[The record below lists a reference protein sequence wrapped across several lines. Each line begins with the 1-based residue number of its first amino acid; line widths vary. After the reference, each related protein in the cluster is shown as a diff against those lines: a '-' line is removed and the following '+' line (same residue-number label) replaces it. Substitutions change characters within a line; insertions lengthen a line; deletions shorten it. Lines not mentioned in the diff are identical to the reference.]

1 MTALAAIVALAALIT
16 VAALAVAAREHDK
29 ARQARDQRGAQAASA
44 INRAAQ
50 QTIRGLEGLHTLAIA
65 TGAPEPTA
73 YRRLA
78 ATLLDQ
84 PEVAAFSWVTRVPAS
99 GRAALERRTHKSI
112 VDARTSASNVPEPP
126 RAEYFPV
133 ALIASRTPTAT
144 SSLPDVAADPLRV
157 AAIRTAAVS
166 GRPAATAPV
175 VLLRGR
181 PGIVIY
187 HPTYGPGAPT
197 ATAAQRIRALT
208 GLTAGVYDTRN
219 LLAAISA
226 QLPAGTRLAV
236 SDADAQLTIRAPS
249 PPNAVTR
256 TVTVAGRHWN
266 VTVGGP
272 SAGTSSL
279 PLVIGLGGAALTLVL
294 GLLFVLGGRRERYA
308 LAKVRERMIERDSA
322 EAALREAE
330 ARFRGAFE
338 GAPIGIAIVDLDGR
352 FTEVNAAFSRLTG
365 YPTDQLLGMNFGVIT
380 HPDDRVVSDERF
392 QQLLRR
398 GRTVSFDKRYLH
410 AAGHTIWVSVHSRLV
425 CDDDGRPLHTITMIE
440 DVTDRRQFE
449 HKLRYMADH
458 DPLTGLLNRRRFE
471 EEVDRQVA
479 HSKRYGGG
487 GAVLMLD
494 LDHFKYTNDSL
505 GHRAGDELIVAVA
518 KVLRGALRETDTLA
532 RLGGDEF
539 AVLLPRATEEESRVV
554 GQKLLEGL
562 RGEAVAFGLRRR
574 RLTASMGIA
583 LIETSG
589 DDLTADDLL
598 VSADLALYDAKE
610 VGRDGLRVFADEE
623 QREARMRARV
633 SWVERIQSALEN
645 DAFVLYAQPIVDLR
659 THLVTRHELL
669 LRMRAEDGDLI
680 PPGAFLFVAERYGL
694 INEIDRWVVRR
705 AIGLI
710 RTAHEAGRELRLEV
724 NISGLSLGD
733 EELLGLIERE
743 LADGEINPG
752 NLIFEVTETAA
763 VSNIVAAR
771 EFAERVCALG
781 CRFALDD
788 FGAGYG
794 SFYYLKHLPFDF
806 VKIDGEFVRNC
817 VDSKTDQLVVQAV
830 VQIARGL
837 GKQTIAEFVED
848 EATIEVLERF
858 GVDYAQGYH
867 VGRPAPLSDDL
878 VEAQA
883 HA

>member
-1 MTALAAIVALAALIT
+1 VKRSTWTAFAAIAALAALTT
-16 VAALAVAAREHDK
+16 VATFALAARGHD
-29 ARQARDQRGAQAASA
+29 
-44 INRAAQ
+44 
-50 QTIRGLEGLHTLAIA
+50 
-65 TGAPEPTA
+65 
-73 YRRLA
+73 
-78 ATLLDQ
+78 
-84 PEVAAFSWVTRVPAS
+84 
-99 GRAALERRTHKSI
+99 
-112 VDARTSASNVPEPP
+112 
-126 RAEYFPV
+126 
-133 ALIASRTPTAT
+133 
-144 SSLPDVAADPLRV
+144 
-157 AAIRTAAVS
+157 
-166 GRPAATAPV
+166 
-175 VLLRGR
+175 
-181 PGIVIY
+181 
-187 HPTYGPGAPT
+187 
-197 ATAAQRIRALT
+197 
-208 GLTAGVYDTRN
+208 GV
-219 LLAAISA
+219 
-226 QLPAGTRLAV
+226 
-236 SDADAQLTIRAPS
+236 
-249 PPNAVTR
+249 
-256 TVTVAGRHWN
+256 
-266 VTVGGP
+266 
-272 SAGTSSL
+272 L
-279 PLVIGLGGAALTLVL
+279 PLVIGLGGAGLTIVL
-294 GLLFVLGGRRERYA
+294 GLLLAAAGRRERSA
-308 LAKVRERMIERDSA
+308 LAKMRERMDERDSA

-330 ARFRGAFE
+330 ARFRGAFD
-338 GAPIGIAIVDLDGR
+338 GAPIGVAIVDLDGR
-352 FTEVNAAFSRLTG
+352 VAEVNAAFSRLTG
-365 YPTDQLLGMNFGVIT
+365 YPADQLLGTSFGSIT
-380 HPDDRVVSDERF
+380 HPDDREISYDRF
-392 QQLLRR
+392 QQLLRG
-398 GRTVSFDKRYLH
+398 GRTISFDQRYLH
-410 AAGHTIWVSVHSRLV
+410 AAGHTIWASVHSRLV
-425 CDDDGRPLHTITMIE
+425 RRVDGRPLHLITMIE
-440 DVTDRRQFE
+440 DVTDRREFE

-471 EEVDRQVA
+471 DEVDRQVA
-479 HSKRYGGG
+479 HSQRYGGG

-539 AVLLPRATEEESRVV
+539 AVLLPRAAEDEARHV
-554 GQKLLEGL
+554 GEKLLAAL
-562 RGEAVAFGLRRR
+562 RGEAVAFGLRKR

-583 LIETSG
+583 LIDGSG

-610 VGRDGLRVFADEE
+610 ASRDGLRVFANEE

-633 SWVERIQSALEN
+633 TWVERIQSALEN
-645 DAFVLYAQPIVDLR
+645 DGFVLYAQPIVDLR
-659 THLVTRHELL
+659 TRFVTRHELL

-680 PPGAFLFVAERYGL
+680 PPGAFLYVAERYGL
-694 INEIDRWVVRR
+694 VNEIDRWVVRR

-710 RTAHEAGRELRLEV
+710 RQAQGAGRELRLEV

-733 EELLGLIERE
+733 EELLSLIERE
-743 LADGEINPG
+743 LADGDINPG

-794 SFYYLKHLPFDF
+794 SFYYLKHLPFDY

-817 VDSKTDQLVVQAV
+817 VDSETDQLVVQAV

-867 VGRPAPLSDDL
+867 VGRPAPLTDEL

-883 HA
+883 PA

>member
-50 QTIRGLEGLHTLAIA
+50 QTIRGLDGLHTLTVA
-65 TGAPEPTA
+65 TGTPNPTA

-84 PEVAAFSWVTRVPAS
+84 PEVSAFSWVTRVPAAA
-99 GRAALERRTHKSI
+99 RAALERRTHKSI
-112 VDARTSASNVPEPP
+112 VDARTSTSHVPEPP

-133 ALIASRTPTAT
+133 VLIASRTPTAT

-157 AAIRTAAVS
+157 DAIRAAAVS

-175 VLLRGR
+175 VLLGGR

-187 HPTYGPGAPT
+187 HPTYRPGAPT
-197 ATAAQRIRALT
+197 ATPAQRIRALA

-219 LLAAISA
+219 LLAATRA

-236 SDADAQLTIRAPS
+236 SDADAPLTVRAPS

-256 TVTVAGRHWN
+256 TVDVAGRHWS

-272 SAGTSSL
+272 SAGISNL
-279 PLVIGLGGAALTLVL
+279 PLVIGLGGAALTIVL
-294 GLLFVLGGRRERYA
+294 GLLFVAGGRRERYA
-308 LAKVRERMIERDSA
+308 LARVRERMAERDTA

-330 ARFRGAFE
+330 ERFRGAFD
-338 GAPIGIAIVDLDGR
+338 GAPIGIAIVTLDGR
-352 FTEVNAAFSRLTG
+352 FAEVNAAFSRLTG
-365 YPTDQLLGMNFGVIT
+365 YPAGQLLGTSVGAIT
-380 HPDDRVVSDERF
+380 HPDDRSVSDERF
-392 QQLLRR
+392 EQLLRS
-398 GRTVSFDKRYLH
+398 GRAINFDKRYLH
-410 AAGHTIWVSVHSRLV
+410 AAGHTIWASIHARLLRHA
-425 CDDDGRPLHTITMIE
+425 DGRPLHMITMIE
-440 DVTDRRQFE
+440 DVTDRREYE
-449 HKLRYMADH
+449 HKLRHMADH

-479 HSKRYGGG
+479 HSERYGGG

-518 KVLRGALRETDTLA
+518 KLLSGALRETDTLA

-539 AVLLPRATEEESRVV
+539 AVLLPRATEDEARLV
-554 GQKLLEGL
+554 GEKLLDGL
-562 RGEAVAFGLRRR
+562 RGEAVAFGLRKR
-574 RLTASMGIA
+574 RLTASMGLA
-583 LIETSG
+583 LIDGAG

-610 VGRDGLRVFADEE
+610 AGRDGLRVFANEE

-633 SWVERIQSALEN
+633 SWVERIQSALES
-645 DAFVLYAQPIVDLR
+645 DGFVLYAQPIVDLR
-659 THLVTRHELL
+659 SRLVTRHELL
-669 LRMRAEDGDLI
+669 LRMRADDGDLI
-680 PPGAFLFVAERYGL
+680 PPGAFLYVAERYGL
-694 INEIDRWVVRR
+694 VNEIDRWVVRR

-710 RTAHEAGRELRLEV
+710 RQAAEAGHELRLEV

-733 EELLGLIERE
+733 EELLDLIERE
-743 LADGEINPG
+743 LASGDINPG

-771 EFAERVCALG
+771 DFAERVCALG
-781 CRFALDD
+781 CQFALDD

-794 SFYYLKHLPFDF
+794 SFYYLKHLPFDY

-817 VDSKTDQLVVQAV
+817 VDSETDQLVVQAV

-867 VGRPAPLSDDL
+867 VGRPAPLTDDL
-878 VEAQA
+878 VEAQTPA
-883 HA
+883 

>member
-1 MTALAAIVALAALIT
+1 MKRSTWTAFAAIAALAALTT
-16 VAALAVAAREHDK
+16 VATFALAARGHD
-29 ARQARDQRGAQAASA
+29 
-44 INRAAQ
+44 
-50 QTIRGLEGLHTLAIA
+50 
-65 TGAPEPTA
+65 
-73 YRRLA
+73 
-78 ATLLDQ
+78 
-84 PEVAAFSWVTRVPAS
+84 RV
-99 GRAALERRTHKSI
+99 
-112 VDARTSASNVPEPP
+112 
-126 RAEYFPV
+126 
-133 ALIASRTPTAT
+133 
-144 SSLPDVAADPLRV
+144 
-157 AAIRTAAVS
+157 
-166 GRPAATAPV
+166 
-175 VLLRGR
+175 
-181 PGIVIY
+181 
-187 HPTYGPGAPT
+187 
-197 ATAAQRIRALT
+197 
-208 GLTAGVYDTRN
+208 
-219 LLAAISA
+219 
-226 QLPAGTRLAV
+226 
-236 SDADAQLTIRAPS
+236 
-249 PPNAVTR
+249 
-256 TVTVAGRHWN
+256 
-266 VTVGGP
+266 
-272 SAGTSSL
+272 L
-279 PLVIGLGGAALTLVL
+279 PLVIGLGGAGLTIVL
-294 GLLFVLGGRRERYA
+294 GLLLAAAGRRERSA
-308 LAKVRERMIERDSA
+308 LAKVRERMDERDSA

-330 ARFRGAFE
+330 ARFRGAFD
-338 GAPIGIAIVDLDGR
+338 GAPIGVAIVDLDGR
-352 FTEVNAAFSRLTG
+352 VAEVNAAFSRLTG
-365 YPTDQLLGMNFGVIT
+365 YPADQLLGTSFGSIT
-380 HPDDRVVSDERF
+380 HPDDREISDDRF
-392 QQLLRR
+392 QQLLRG
-398 GRTVSFDKRYLH
+398 GRTISFDQRYLH
-410 AAGHTIWVSVHSRLV
+410 AAGHTIWASVHSRLV
-425 CDDDGRPLHTITMIE
+425 RRVDGRPLHLITMIE
-440 DVTDRRQFE
+440 DVTDRREFE

-471 EEVDRQVA
+471 DEVDRQVA
-479 HSKRYGGG
+479 HSQRYGGG

-539 AVLLPRATEEESRVV
+539 AVLLPQAAEDEARHV
-554 GQKLLEGL
+554 GEKLLDAL
-562 RGEAVAFGLRRR
+562 RGEAVAFGLRKR

-583 LIETSG
+583 LIDGSG

-610 VGRDGLRVFADEE
+610 ASRDGLRVFANEE

-633 SWVERIQSALEN
+633 TWVERIQSALEN
-645 DAFVLYAQPIVDLR
+645 DGFVLYAQPIVDLR
-659 THLVTRHELL
+659 TRFVTRHELL

-680 PPGAFLFVAERYGL
+680 PPGAFLYVAERYGL

-710 RTAHEAGRELRLEV
+710 RQAQGAGRELRLEV

-743 LADGEINPG
+743 LADGDINPG

-794 SFYYLKHLPFDF
+794 SFYYLKHLPFDY

-817 VDSKTDQLVVQAV
+817 VDSETDQLVVQAV

-867 VGRPAPLSDDL
+867 VGRPAPLTDEL

-883 HA
+883 PA

>member
-1 MTALAAIVALAALIT
+1 VKRSTWTAFAAIAALAALTT
-16 VAALAVAAREHDK
+16 VTTFALAARGHD
-29 ARQARDQRGAQAASA
+29 
-44 INRAAQ
+44 
-50 QTIRGLEGLHTLAIA
+50 
-65 TGAPEPTA
+65 
-73 YRRLA
+73 
-78 ATLLDQ
+78 
-84 PEVAAFSWVTRVPAS
+84 RV
-99 GRAALERRTHKSI
+99 
-112 VDARTSASNVPEPP
+112 
-126 RAEYFPV
+126 
-133 ALIASRTPTAT
+133 
-144 SSLPDVAADPLRV
+144 
-157 AAIRTAAVS
+157 
-166 GRPAATAPV
+166 
-175 VLLRGR
+175 
-181 PGIVIY
+181 
-187 HPTYGPGAPT
+187 
-197 ATAAQRIRALT
+197 
-208 GLTAGVYDTRN
+208 
-219 LLAAISA
+219 
-226 QLPAGTRLAV
+226 
-236 SDADAQLTIRAPS
+236 
-249 PPNAVTR
+249 
-256 TVTVAGRHWN
+256 
-266 VTVGGP
+266 
-272 SAGTSSL
+272 L
-279 PLVIGLGGAALTLVL
+279 PLVIGLGGAGLTIVL
-294 GLLFVLGGRRERYA
+294 GLLLAAAGRRERSA
-308 LAKVRERMIERDSA
+308 LAEVRERMDERDSA
-322 EAALREAE
+322 EAALRAAE
-330 ARFRGAFE
+330 ARFRGAFD
-338 GAPIGIAIVDLDGR
+338 GAPIGVAIVDLDGR
-352 FTEVNAAFSRLTG
+352 VAEVNAAFSRLTG
-365 YPTDQLLGMNFGVIT
+365 YPADQLLGTSFGSIT
-380 HPDDRVVSDERF
+380 HPDDREISYDRF
-392 QQLLRR
+392 QQLLQG
-398 GRTVSFDKRYLH
+398 GRTISFDQRYLH
-410 AAGHTIWVSVHSRLV
+410 AAGHTIWASVHSRLV
-425 CDDDGRPLHTITMIE
+425 RRVDGRPLHLITMIE
-440 DVTDRRQFE
+440 DVTDRREFE

-471 EEVDRQVA
+471 DEVDRQVA
-479 HSKRYGGG
+479 HSQRYGGG

-505 GHRAGDELIVAVA
+505 GHRAGDQLIVAVA

-539 AVLLPRATEEESRVV
+539 AVLLPQAAEDEARHV
-554 GQKLLEGL
+554 GEKLLDAL
-562 RGEAVAFGLRRR
+562 RGEAVAFGLRKR

-583 LIETSG
+583 LVDGSG

-610 VGRDGLRVFADEE
+610 ASRDGLRVFANEE

-645 DAFVLYAQPIVDLR
+645 DGFVLYAQPIVDLR
-659 THLVTRHELL
+659 TRFVTRHELL

-680 PPGAFLFVAERYGL
+680 PPGAFLYVAERYGL
-694 INEIDRWVVRR
+694 VNEIDRWVVRR

-710 RTAHEAGRELRLEV
+710 RQAQGAGRELRLEV

-743 LADGEINPG
+743 LADGDINPG

-794 SFYYLKHLPFDF
+794 SFYYLKHLPFDY

-817 VDSKTDQLVVQAV
+817 VDSETDQLVVQAV

-867 VGRPAPLSDDL
+867 VGRPAPLTDEL

-883 HA
+883 PA